1 MAHNDP
7 ARADAHRPA
16 RVLAPAVGVTPAL
29 ADAGLIPGARV
40 ALVHDWLTGMRGG
53 ERCLEVLCELF
64 PDAPLFTLL
73 HVPGSV
79 TTPIERRRI
88 VTSFVQRL
96 PRASTRYRYYLPT
109 FPLAISRFDLSGYDV
124 IVSMSHCVAKGVRV
138 PPGALHLCY
147 CFSPMRYV
155 WDLSS
160 DYFGPGHGLAARVL
174 GPPIAAALRRWD
186 RRTSGVHRFVAISR
200 HIGDRIRRAYD
211 RSADVIYPPVDVQR
225 FEIAD
230 AADDYYLVVGALVPY
245 KRIDLAVGAANRLGR
260 RLVIVGTGPE
270 DARLRALA
278 GPTVSFL
285 GWQPDAEIARLYA
298 RCRALIFPA
307 VEDFGITPL
316 EAAAAGRPTL
326 ALARG
331 GALETM
337 VGSDV
342 ADAPPT
348 AVFFAE
354 QTVDALVE
362 AIERFERAA
371 DRFDAKALRARAESF
386 DRPIFKQKLG
396 DYIAARWG
404 EFRARAAC

>member
-1 MAHNDP
+1 
-7 ARADAHRPA
+7 
-16 RVLAPAVGVTPAL
+16 VVS
-29 ADAGLIPGARV
+29 GARV

-64 PDAPLFTLL
+64 PEAPLFTLL

-79 TTPIERRRI
+79 SSTIERRRI

-96 PRASTRYRYYLPT
+96 PRAAVRYRFYLPL
-109 FPLAISRFDLSGYDV
+109 FPLAIRRFDLSGYDLV
-124 IVSMSHCVAKGVRV
+124 ISMSHCVAKGVRV
-138 PPGALHLCY
+138 APHALHVCY

-155 WDLSS
+155 WDLAG
-160 DYFGPGHGLAARVL
+160 DYFGPGHGLAARAL

-186 RRTSGVHRFVAISR
+186 RKTAGVHRFVAISR
-200 HIGDRIRRAYD
+200 HIADRIRRAYD
-211 RSADVIYPPVDVQR
+211 RPADVIYPPVDVQR
-225 FEIAD
+225 FDIAD
-230 AADDYYLVVGALVPY
+230 APADYYLVVSALVPY
-245 KRIDLAVGAANRLGR
+245 KRIDLAVDAANRLGR
-260 RLVIVGTGPE
+260 RLVVVGTGPE
-270 DARLRALA
+270 DARLRARA

-307 VEDFGITPL
+307 IEDFGITPL
-316 EAAAAGRPTL
+316 EAAACGRPTI

-337 VGSDV
+337 VGLD
-342 ADAPPT
+342 AGDAPPT

-354 QTVDALVE
+354 QSVDAVVD
-362 AIERFERAA
+362 AISRFERAD

-386 DRPIFKQKLG
+386 DRPVFKQKLG
-396 DYIAARWG
+396 DYIAARWA
-404 EFRARAAC
+404 EFRGRAAC

>member
-1 MAHNDP
+1 
-7 ARADAHRPA
+7 
-16 RVLAPAVGVTPAL
+16 
-29 ADAGLIPGARV
+29 
-40 ALVHDWLTGMRGG
+40 MRGG

-79 TTPIERRRI
+79 TPQIERRRI

-96 PRASTRYRYYLPT
+96 PRAAARYRYYLPA
-109 FPLAISRFDLSGYDV
+109 FPLAIRRFDLSGYDLV
-124 IVSMSHCVAKGVRV
+124 VSMSHCVAKGVAV
-138 PPGALHLCY
+138 APGALHLCY

-155 WDLSS
+155 WDLAS
-160 DYFGPGHGLAARVL
+160 DYFGPGHGPAARVL
-174 GPPIAAALRRWD
+174 GPPVAAALRRWD
-186 RRTSGVHRFVAISR
+186 RRTAEVHRFVAISR
-200 HIGDRIRRAYD
+200 HIADRIRRAYD
-211 RSADVIYPPVDVQR
+211 RESDVIYPPVDVQR
-225 FEIAD
+225 FESAD
-230 AADDYYLVVGALVPY
+230 ADDYYLVVSALVPY
-245 KRIDLAVGAANRLGR
+245 KRIDLAIGAANRLGR
-260 RLVIVGTGPE
+260 RLVVVGTGPE

-278 GPTVSFL
+278 GPTVSFF
-285 GWQPDAEIARLYA
+285 GWRPDVEIARLYA

-316 EAAAAGRPTL
+316 EAAAAGRPTI

-337 VGSDV
+337 VGLET

-354 QTVDALVE
+354 QSVDALVE
-362 AIERFERAA
+362 AVARFERAA
-371 DRFDAKALRARAESF
+371 DRFDAKALRARAEAF
-386 DRPIFKQKLG
+386 DRPVFKQKLA